1 MSVTQKL
8 RVAGFLLNI
17 AEWDRHLEVVRQILN
32 GIESFEPYEA
42 FLRISRGKQPGIGA
56 KEIETFMRDNAVPVD
71 LNSLD
76 IVVKLYDTKFAGY
89 IDFEDFLKMTLTR
102 DNPGVRFEAA
112 AKREIHDLGEDQA
125 LSEEVEY
132 CLSRLFGK
140 ACEFVRKMKIDAES

>member
-1 MSVTQKL
+1 MIVTQKL